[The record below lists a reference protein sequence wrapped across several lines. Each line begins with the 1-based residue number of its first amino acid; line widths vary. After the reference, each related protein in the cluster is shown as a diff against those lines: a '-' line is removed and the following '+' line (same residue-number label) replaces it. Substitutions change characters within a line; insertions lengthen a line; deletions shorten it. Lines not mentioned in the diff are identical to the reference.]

1 MAAAPPPGRRCPCT
15 ACSSRESPRGAP
27 RQDQQAASGC
37 PIGKVL
43 PRSQRRA
50 GKDSGSY
57 AQCRRPSQR
66 PRRGYPFRIPTA
78 PPLALAAP
86 APHPR
91 TTAAA
96 AAGRAFPLGRLL
108 RPGHHAGRAR
118 TRSAARP
125 LPSLHDPRHRSCT
138 GSQLLAA
145 LPSHAALRQRSGL
158 AAAADSGQGVRA
170 GKNSARSAA
179 AFLRITLH
187 NYAQKIFAHNSR
199 YTHNRAS
206 GPAAGHGQ
214 GLRAV
219 AGSCM
224 LRPSAERPAA
234 AARCAA
240 ARAGLRAVVGSISA
254 RCCCTLLQQP
264 GPGKAGRPPSRAPAP
279 AHPAQRK
286 QRQSRACRP
295 VFACCCSIEKAPPGD
310 KTGRAFLLP
319 TATTSI
325 NGRPKNKHTG
335 GNVWL
340 LSGFTSATHGLKP
353 GRIHATVTIPII
365 VRTD

>member
-27 RQDQQAASGC
+27 RQEQQAASSY

-43 PRSQRRA
+43 PISQRRA

-57 AQCRRPSQR
+57 AQCHRPSQCQ
-66 PRRGYPFRIPTA
+66 RRSYPFRIPTA

-91 TTAAA
+91 TTAARQQP
-96 AAGRAFPLGRLL
+96 GRF
-108 RPGHHAGRAR
+108 
-118 TRSAARP
+118 RSVAPAARP
-125 LPSLHDPRHRSCT
+125 PCRPGTHSLSGPRRCPRSMTPVGCCRT
-138 GSQLLAA
+138 GSRLLAA

-158 AAAADSGQGVRA
+158 AAAASSGQGVRNKT
-170 GKNSARSAA
+170 GSGPVPGPNSAYNVASVMRNCAAIAGRSRPRITPVIRITGPGRSAA
-179 AFLRITLH
+179 A
-187 NYAQKIFAHNSR
+187 
-199 YTHNRAS
+199 
-206 GPAAGHGQ
+206 GGQ
-214 GLRAV
+214 GLRAA

-240 ARAGLRAVVGSISA
+240 ARAGLRAVVGGISA

-286 QRQSRACRP
+286 QRQNRACRP

-310 KTGRAFLLP
+310 KAGRAFLLP
-319 TATTSI
+319 TATT
-325 NGRPKNKHTG
+325 
-335 GNVWL
+335 
-340 LSGFTSATHGLKP
+340 TSAAGPKTNTHG
-353 GRIHATVTIPII
+353 R
-365 VRTD
+365 

>member
-27 RQDQQAASGC
+27 RQEQQAASGC
-37 PIGKVL
+37 PIGQML

-66 PRRGYPFRIPTA
+66 HRRGYPFRVPTA

-86 APHPR
+86 APRPSA
-91 TTAAA
+91 TAAA

-108 RPGHHAGRAR
+108 RPGHRAGRAR
-118 TRSAARP
+118 TRSAAQP

-138 GSQLLAA
+138 GSRLLAA
-145 LPSHAALRQRSGL
+145 LPSHAALRQRSGS
-158 AAAADSGQGVRA
+158 AAAAGSGQGVRNET
-170 GKNSARSAA
+170 GSGPVPGPNSAYNVASVMRNCAAIAGRSRPRITPVIRITGPGRSAA
-179 AFLRITLH
+179 A
-187 NYAQKIFAHNSR
+187 
-199 YTHNRAS
+199 
-206 GPAAGHGQ
+206 GGQ
-214 GLRAV
+214 GLRAA

-240 ARAGLRAVVGSISA
+240 ARAGLRAVVGGISA

-279 AHPAQRK
+279 AHPTQRK
-286 QRQSRACRP
+286 QQKSRTKGPASLLLLLYTG
-295 VFACCCSIEKAPPGD
+295 VTTAPPVG
-310 KTGRAFLLP
+310 GRRLRFARCSARYPASL
-319 TATTSI
+319 
-325 NGRPKNKHTG
+325 RPA
-335 GNVWL
+335 V
-340 LSGFTSATHGLKP
+340 
-353 GRIHATVTIPII
+353 
-365 VRTD
+365 